1 MPSPTSPMKGD
12 AMKKLMMVAM
22 LVLVATIGLAACSSP
37 AEETS
42 QGESQKTTEAYSE
55 SATKAVPYPL
65 EEMKE
70 GGWLERQNLKERL
83 IRYSDPAKLSY
94 IYLFSGQGQ
103 LMASYPV
110 KGKVSNA
117 SSQMTTSQV
126 VNDYCNSACDEWVAT
141 DAPMDD
147 GTWGPSEDAIFFF
160 TPEGVMVQW
169 NSLYVLSD
177 SPLDL
182 TTQPVLVYNTGSKP
196 TSVGDKAMYGG

>member
-1 MPSPTSPMKGD
+1 
-12 AMKKLMMVAM
+12 
-22 LVLVATIGLAACSSP
+22 
-37 AEETS
+37 
-42 QGESQKTTEAYSE
+42 
-55 SATKAVPYPL
+55 
-65 EEMKE
+65 
-70 GGWLERQNLKERL
+70 
-83 IRYSDPAKLSY
+83 
-94 IYLFSGQGQ
+94 
-103 LMASYPV
+103 MASYPV

-196 TSVGDKAMYGG
+196 TSVGDKSLYGG

>member
-1 MPSPTSPMKGD
+1 MSPLKGDPMKKF
-12 AMKKLMMVAM
+12 MTIIVAA
-22 LVLVATIGLAACSSP
+22 LVVTLGLAACSSP

-42 QGESQKTTEAYSE
+42 QGESQKTTEAYTE

-65 EEMKE
+65 DKMNE
-70 GGWLERQNLKERL
+70 GGWLERQNLRERL
-83 IRYSDPAKLSY
+83 VRYSDPNKLSY
-94 IYLFSGQGQ
+94 IYLFSAQGQ
-103 LMASYPV
+103 LMSNYTV

-126 VNDYCNSACDEWVAT
+126 VNDYCGSGCQEWVAT

-160 TPEGVMVQW
+160 TPEGVMIQW
-169 NSLYVLSD
+169 NGPYVLSD

-196 TSVGDKAMYGG
+196 SSVGDKSLYGG

>member
-1 MPSPTSPMKGD
+1 MKGD
-12 AMKKLMMVAM
+12 QMKKFMTIIVVA
-22 LVLVATIGLAACSSP
+22 LVATFGLAACSSP

-42 QGESQKTTEAYSE
+42 QGESQKTTEAYTE

-65 EEMKE
+65 EQMKQ
-70 GGWLERQNLKERL
+70 GGWLERQNLRERL
-83 IRYSDPAKLSY
+83 IRYSDPNKLSY
-94 IYLFSGQGQ
+94 IYLFSAQGQ
-103 LMASYPV
+103 LMANYTV

-126 VNDYCNSACDEWVAT
+126 VNDYCGSGCQDWVAT

-147 GTWGPSEDAIFFF
+147 GTWGPSEDAIFFY
-160 TPEGVMVQW
+160 TPEGVMIQW

-177 SPLDL
+177 SPLNL

-196 TSVGDKAMYGG
+196 TSVGDKSLYGG